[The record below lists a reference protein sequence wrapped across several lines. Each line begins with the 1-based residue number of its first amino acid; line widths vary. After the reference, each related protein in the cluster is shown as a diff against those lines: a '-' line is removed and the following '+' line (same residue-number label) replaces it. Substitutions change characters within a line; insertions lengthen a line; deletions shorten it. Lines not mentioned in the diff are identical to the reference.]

1 MCRVMRAIMESAY
14 SGMSFRE
21 RMDFYKVPALSVC
34 VVEDGSIY
42 TECFGYRDREK
53 KTEVDDETLFQ
64 AAIAGRT
71 P

>member
-21 RMDFYKVPALSVC
+21 RMDFYKVPAVSVC

-42 TECFGYRDREK
+42 TECFG
-53 KTEVDDETLFQ
+53 
-64 AAIAGRT
+64 
-71 P
+71 